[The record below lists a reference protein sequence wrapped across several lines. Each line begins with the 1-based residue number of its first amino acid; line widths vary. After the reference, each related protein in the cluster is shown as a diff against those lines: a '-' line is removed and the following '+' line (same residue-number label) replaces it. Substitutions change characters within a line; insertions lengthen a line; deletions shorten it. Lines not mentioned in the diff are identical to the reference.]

1 MKIIITENQLNRIIL
16 TESEQDWKEKVKEYK
31 KEISKISKKVDAI
44 GLGSPI
50 ATFLTRI
57 AATESCYGLNKS
69 NGKNNVYQIDNI
81 AFSDTQN
88 IKSHPKLKEKFKKIK
103 DKTGINWS
111 GETYSDIRGD
121 KFKNGIAARLL
132 LGNKPGKIPTDLKG
146 QSSYWKK
153 YYNTSSGAGGEQ
165 DFIDKNEGDGIEH
178 CIFYGKK
185 EIDKNKKKKKKD
197 G

>member
-1 MKIIITENQLNRIIL
+1 MKIIITENQLKKVIL
-16 TESEQDWKEKVKEYK
+16 AEGEQDWEKKVKEFK
-31 KEISKISKKVDAI
+31 KSVSEIAKKVDNI

-57 AATESCYGLNKS
+57 AATESCYGLNKT
-69 NGKNNVYQIDNI
+69 NGKNNVFQVDDI
-81 AFSDTQN
+81 AFNDTQD
-88 IKSHPKLKEKFKKIK
+88 IKSHPGLGDKFKKIK

-111 GETYSDIRGD
+111 GETYTNIRGD

-146 QSSYWKK
+146 QANYWKK
-153 YYNTSSGAGGEQ
+153 YYNSSSGGGGEQ
-165 DFIDKNEGDGIEH
+165 DFIDKNEGDGLEH

-185 EIDKNKKKKKKD
+185 EIDKNKKKD